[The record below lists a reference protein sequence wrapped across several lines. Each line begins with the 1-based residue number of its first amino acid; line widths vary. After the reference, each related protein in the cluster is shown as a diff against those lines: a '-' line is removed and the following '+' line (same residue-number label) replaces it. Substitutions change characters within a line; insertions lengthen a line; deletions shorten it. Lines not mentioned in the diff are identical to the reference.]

1 MTTTKNVSRDG
12 YAWGHFGVI
21 LFHTII
27 ATFLIFNDN
36 PGFKNIFK
44 FLRKE
49 SSLRRTF
56 FWIGIV
62 LLIFSLLS
70 LWPIFMHYNK
80 DYEYVIDM
88 NN

>member
-36 PGFKNIFK
+36 RAFKNFFK
-44 FLRKE
+44 FLNNEK
-49 SSLRRTF
+49 SLRRTF
-56 FWIGIV
+56 FWIGII